1 MLFKPLVFDKLNE
14 ADIREEIISPL
25 LHYLNYRAGTQYNI
39 IREQSLRYPRISI
52 GNKNTNRDPLL
63 RGVADYICEVNGQVR
78 WVIEAKSP
86 NTDITLD
93 EIEQAY
99 TYANH
104 PEVRAVYFCIT
115 NGKHLV
121 IYQTN
126 LGPNANCLISIKYE
140 NFNDSLQ
147 IIKNLVGPE
156 ALLRD
161 HPPQTVDIREPIG
174 PGLRSI
180 VRITNGHIIYN
191 RNSLNNQIL
200 NELTTAI
207 VGGAVERDEEGYLVA
222 FLKTT
227 VPFQS
232 LQRLN
237 QKFGMDQFE
246 VKSRDKIISVDKNN
260 PTIFQANRRVIL
272 PAGERMLNLQNWQ
285 EIELPCN
292 ITCYIET
299 TASGILE
306 GSKFVGEFTAKM
318 QYLETG
324 VNLSM
329 SGEFEVYV
337 V

>member
-1 MLFKPLVFDKLNE
+1 MLFKSLVFDKLNE
-14 ADIREEIISPL
+14 ADVREEIISPL
-25 LHYLNYRAGTQYNI
+25 LHYLNYQAGTQYNI
-39 IREQSLRYPRISI
+39 IREQSLRYPRIFI

-63 RGVADYICEVNGQVR
+63 RGIADYICEVNGQVR

-86 NTDITLD
+86 NTDIALD
-93 EIEQAY
+93 QVEQAY

-115 NGKHLV
+115 NGRQLI

-140 NFNDSLQ
+140 NLNNSLQ

-156 ALLRD
+156 ALIRD
-161 HPPQTVDIREPIG
+161 HPPQAVDVREPIG

-180 VRITNGHIIYN
+180 VRITNGHIIYK
-191 RNSLNNQIL
+191 RNSLNIPML
-200 NELTTAI
+200 NELTTGI
-207 VGGAVERDEEGYLVA
+207 IDGAVERDEQGCLVA
-222 FLKTT
+222 FLKTI

-237 QKFGMDQFE
+237 QKFGIDQFE
-246 VKSRDKIISVDKNN
+246 VKSKDKIISADKNN
-260 PTIFQANRRVIL
+260 PTIFKANHKIIL
-272 PAGERMLNLQNWQ
+272 PAGERMLNLQTWQ
-285 EIELPCN
+285 EIELPFN
-292 ITCYIET
+292 ITCHIET
-299 TASGILE
+299 IASGSLD
-306 GSKFVGEFTAKM
+306 GYKFVGEFTAKM

-324 VNLSM
+324 INLTM
-329 SGEFEVYV
+329 DGDFEVHV